1 MKGQKSLFLLFA
13 LSFLSIKSFIYKVD
27 ILRKW
32 DPERKKYSYFI
43 GCSDFHDKF
52 HEANG
57 PQRQFIRRLL
67 AHCDKART
75 KVLIEDLASANH
87 NGKSARINLSRRA
100 KPGILAGFTNECK
113 QLGISVTNLEYR
125 YDRVLAVAGLLKN
138 TAVNPYS
145 YKPACA
151 ICIGHVKKE
160 FDDAIWQIKQYKDGP
175 QLTKLYQNGIASALK
190 QSKDFNFNYDYKLN
204 IASYLIEN
212 TKSSLRNAFI
222 KRLLTFDS
230 VLLDF
235 KFIHETLKSKE
246 PVVVAL
252 AGGTHIQRA
261 ISILQKMGYKA
272 HKSTSLTYENEPG
285 GGSVAYSKFVVP
297 WQQKRPA
304 ATNLQLL
311 MQYIK

>member
-43 GCSDFHDKF
+43 GCSVFHDKF

-125 YDRVLAVAGLLKN
+125 
-138 TAVNPYS
+138 
-145 YKPACA
+145 
-151 ICIGHVKKE
+151 
-160 FDDAIWQIKQYKDGP
+160 
-175 QLTKLYQNGIASALK
+175 
-190 QSKDFNFNYDYKLN
+190 
-204 IASYLIEN
+204 
-212 TKSSLRNAFI
+212 
-222 KRLLTFDS
+222 
-230 VLLDF
+230 
-235 KFIHETLKSKE
+235 
-246 PVVVAL
+246 
-252 AGGTHIQRA
+252 
-261 ISILQKMGYKA
+261 
-272 HKSTSLTYENEPG
+272 
-285 GGSVAYSKFVVP
+285 
-297 WQQKRPA
+297 
-304 ATNLQLL
+304 
-311 MQYIK
+311 